1 MESAPLRLV
10 FADAVVEF
18 ELVTFKSFCRKV
30 VFAAVRLIRS
40 LFLRL
45 LFLQLR
51 KRSVNLFNVLLEI
64 ENQKLGPRCLKAF
77 WRKVVFINVGPIHTE
92 IAVQPLFKL
101 RIYQLSYLSVLDL
114 KLLAKQLE

>member
-10 FADAVVEF
+10 FADAVIEF
-18 ELVTFKSFCRKV
+18 ELVTFKSFSRK
-30 VFAAVRLIRS
+30 VFAAVRLVRS
-40 LFLRL
+40 LLLRL
-45 LFLQLR
+45 FFLQLS
-51 KRSVNLFNVLLEI
+51 KRSVDLFNVLLEV
-64 ENQKLGPRCLKAF
+64 ENQQLGPRSLKAF
-77 WRKVVFINVGPIHTE
+77 RRKVVFINVGPIHAE